1 MKRTIIIV
9 PKIADP
15 RSPTFL
21 DDIRVSLRLISLF
34 LYLLVLFGGMVSSLT
49 RYSTIS
55 ACVMLPN
62 VLLETQRHGRIYK
75 GGGRG
80 FLVVE
85 LPLLVVG
92 LTTSTVVISSVVAIT
107 SFVVDITPL
116 VVELI
121 ALVVEL
127 IYPEV
132 VTEIQNL
139 NIKKNVLQ
147 CSHLCVNPNF

>member
-1 MKRTIIIV
+1 MKSTIIIV

-21 DDIRVSLRLISLF
+21 DDIRVSMRLISLF
-34 LYLLVLFGGMVSSLT
+34 LYLLVLFGGMVNSLT

-62 VLLETQRHGRIYK
+62 VLLKTQRHGRIYK
-75 GGGRG
+75 GGRRG

-85 LPLLVVG
+85 LPLFVVG

-107 SFVVDITPL
+107 LFVVDITPL

-121 ALVVEL
+121 SLVVEL

-132 VTEIQNL
+132 VTEIHNL
-139 NIKKNVLQ
+139 NNKNVLQ
-147 CSHLCVNPNF
+147 CSHLCVNPIF